1 MKKVIIVGATS
12 GIGEQLA
19 KQMAALNYQV
29 GITGKR
35 QLLLNDI
42 EKSNPE
48 RICTSCFDVNDEE
61 NLIDNLNELVG
72 RLGGVD
78 VFIYSAGIGDVN
90 EQLNNVIE
98 QNTIRT
104 NVMSFTNVINWAFD
118 YISAQKHGQIV
129 AITSVAGLR
138 GNDIAPAYNA
148 SKSYQINYMEALY
161 RKVYQ
166 MKLHIHILDVR
177 PGYVDTAM
185 AKGEKLFWVT
195 PVAKAAKQIIEGIEN
210 NASVI
215 YVSKRWRLFAW
226 LFKSIPRYLFKK
238 V

>member
-1 MKKVIIVGATS
+1 MKKVIIIGATS

-29 GITGKR
+29 AITGKR
-35 QLLLNDI
+35 QLLLNEI

-48 RICTSCFDVNDEE
+48 QICTSCFDVNDEE
-61 NLIDNLNELVG
+61 DLIDNLNELVA

-78 VFIYSAGIGDVN
+78 IFIYSAGIGDVN
-90 EQLNNVIE
+90 EKLNNVIE

-118 YISAQKHGQIV
+118 YISAQNHGQIV

-166 MKLHIHILDVR
+166 MKLPIHILDVR

-185 AKGEKLFWVT
+185 AKGDKLFWVT

-210 NASVI
+210 KASVI

-226 LFKSIPRYLFKK
+226 LFKAIPRYLYKK

>member
-1 MKKVIIVGATS
+1 MKKVIIIGATS

-166 MKLHIHILDVR
+166 MKLPIRILDVR